1 MQGKKAYQEKLF
13 MSFRL
18 SDRVPEDNFYRRL
31 NSTLDLKWLYK
42 ATKSYYG
49 KEGQQSIDPVVFF
62 KLILIGY
69 FENLGS
75 DRRIVNTV
83 SMRMDTLLFIG
94 YDIDEELPWHSTL
107 SRTRQLYDK
116 EVFKQLFQRVLT
128 QCIDKGMVAGR
139 RQAIDSVFI
148 KANASMDSLV
158 AKEILEDGLTY
169 ADTLCEQ
176 EAENKTKLND
186 KYRSTTDSDARVSTK
201 SGKPSALNYLAQVSV
216 DTGGHVITNIDVH
229 HADKSDNQCFEEV
242 LLQTKNNLTT
252 NGLVIEEVLADT
264 GYSSGAALQCLEDNN
279 IEGYIPNKS
288 GYKSEREGFV
298 YDSVKDEF
306 VCSQGAVLSFS
317 ARAPGKGGRYRK
329 VYLSSKTDCS
339 LCPLRAQCIGKSL
352 TKKITVS
359 EDSPLYDKMVRRLQ
373 TPKGK
378 RMCRLRGST
387 VEPVLGT
394 LVNFLA
400 MKRVNTKG
408 IEQADKCATMAA
420 SAYNLKKLMKFRES
434 RPKTM
439 IKVAQRAKIV
449 QKPMFSSLY
458 HVQREIEINAK
469 HHFKSIQSRHTRFK
483 QNL

>member
-1 MQGKKAYQEKLF
+1 

-31 NSTLDLKWLYK
+31 NDTLDMKWLYK
-42 ATKSYYG
+42 ATNSYYG

-75 DRRIVNTV
+75 DRRIINTV
-83 SMRMDTLLFIG
+83 SMRMDTLFFIG
-94 YDIDEELPWHSTL
+94 YGIDEELPWHSTL

-116 EVFKQLFQRVLT
+116 EVFKQLFQKVLA
-128 QCIDKGMVAGR
+128 QCIEKGMVAGH

-169 ADTLCEQ
+169 ADNLCEQ
-176 EAENKTKLND
+176 EGETKTKLND
-186 KYRSTTDSDARVSTK
+186 KYRSSTDLDARVSTK
-201 SGKPSALNYLAQVSV
+201 PGKPSALNYLAQVSV

-229 HADKSDNQCFEEV
+229 HADKRDNQCLEAV
-242 LLQTKNNLTT
+242 VKQTQNNLQA

-264 GYSSGAALQCLEDNN
+264 GYNSGATLQYLEDNN
-279 IEGYIPNKS
+279 IEGYIPNTS
-288 GYKSEREGFV
+288 GYKPDREGFT
-298 YDSVKDEF
+298 YNSDKDEY
-306 VCSQGAVLSFS
+306 VCSQGAVLSYS
-317 ARAPGKGGRYRK
+317 TRAHVKEGRYKK
-329 VYLSSKTDCS
+329 VYLSSSTDCS
-339 LCPLRAQCIGKSL
+339 VCPLRSECIGKSF

-359 EDSPLYDKMVRRLQ
+359 EDKSLYDKMAQRLQ
-373 TPKGK
+373 TKKGK

-400 MKRVNTKG
+400 MKRVNTRG
-408 IEQADKCATMAA
+408 LALADKCATMAA
-420 SAYNLKKLMKFRES
+420 SAYNLKKLLKFQES
-434 RPKTM
+434 KPKTA
-439 IKVAQRAKIV
+439 IKVVRQPKMTP
-449 QKPMFSSLY
+449 KSLFSSHY
-458 HVQREIEINAK
+458 HVRRAIEIDATIGSNILSCIADL
-469 HHFKSIQSRHTRFK
+469 
-483 QNL
+483 N